1 MAPYCRVALMLM
13 IAGDGDLLRAPK
25 AVLHIVKVPTVS
37 ISITVRH
44 MNNGKRAIQAFMH
57 HLLEPF

>member
-1 MAPYCRVALMLM
+1 MLV

-37 ISITVRH
+37 ISITARH

-57 HLLEPF
+57 HLLDSF